1 VSVGQIGALC
11 CMGIGLTLA
20 LTAAWMHRD
29 HDSRKPQYED
39 DIFNGWMLG
48 IGFTVIITGA
58 LMLVG
63 LR

>member
-1 VSVGQIGALC
+1 MSVGQAGALIC
-11 CMGIGLTLA
+11 IGIGPIIMLA
-20 LTAAWMHRD
+20 SAWLHRT
-29 HDSRKPQYED
+29 HDRPDD

-48 IGFTVIITGA
+48 MGFVLIITGA